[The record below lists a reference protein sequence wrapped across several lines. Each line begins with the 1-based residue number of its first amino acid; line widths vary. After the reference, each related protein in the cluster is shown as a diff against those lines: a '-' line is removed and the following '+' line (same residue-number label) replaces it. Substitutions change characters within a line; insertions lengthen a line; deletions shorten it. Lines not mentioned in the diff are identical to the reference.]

1 VLRAVCAGELSLD
14 DLTPAGV
21 GRYFEGN
28 GHG

>member
-1 VLRAVCAGELSLD
+1 VCAGELSLD

-28 GHG
+28 GNG